1 METVKSH
8 KFFKI
13 CLLFIKTIK
22 KRKERLVGNSLTYRY
37 ILVRGLE
44 EKCFLNMEVILLA
57 ELASN
62 KGDANRHAHDK
73 GRYNTTQRVNIQHVW
88 VHTDT

>member
-1 METVKSH
+1 M
-8 KFFKI
+8 
-13 CLLFIKTIK
+13 
-22 KRKERLVGNSLTYRY
+22 GNSLTYRY

-44 EKCFLNMEVILLA
+44 EKCFLNMEVIFMA

-73 GRYNTTQRVNIQHVW
+73 GRYNTTQRVNYSMCGYTQTHDKGRHNTTQRVNYSMYGYTQTHNI
-88 VHTDT
+88 